1 MADTDKAPRLAGVDT
16 LAAMTHPVRRRMI
29 DLLSVNGPATVG
41 MLAEQTGVRVGSAS
55 HHVKVMASAGLIQEA
70 PELARD
76 RRESWWRI
84 VQGSW
89 RWSVDNFQDDPA
101 GDVIARAAEEQQL
114 VRSFEKVKDW
124 YDSRDDYDPAWVE
137 GSYVSTSWIRATPAE
152 LTELGSRMERVIH
165 DFLAEQQAAEQPAAD
180 DGREAVYLFTYAFP
194 TDP

>member
-1 MADTDKAPRLAGVDT
+1 MASTDKTPRLAGVDT

-55 HHVKVMASAGLIQEA
+55 HHVKVMAGAGLIQEA

-84 VQGSW
+84 VKGSW
-89 RWSVDNFQDDPA
+89 RWSVNNFQGDPA

-114 VRSFEKVKDW
+114 IRSFDKVKDW

-137 GSYVSTSWIRATPAE
+137 GSYVSTSWIKATPAE
-152 LTELGSRMERVIH
+152 LTELGGRMEKVIR
-165 DFLAEQQAAEQPAAD
+165 DFLAEQTAEPPAGE
-180 DGREAVYLFTYAFP
+180 DGRQAVYLFTYAFP
-194 TDP
+194 AEP